1 MMHKDEDDDIE
12 EIKISRKR
20 NLSLLE
26 QLMSKLDE
34 ENDWKIKS
42 ETI

>member
-1 MMHKDEDDDIE
+1 VTGNLKNKPFMMHKDEDDDIE

-26 QLMSKLDE
+26 QLMSKLD
-34 ENDWKIKS
+34 
-42 ETI
+42 